1 MTGDSWASRE
11 EWSAQEIFHFSSQ
24 GERRPLPLDFV
35 VNSFAVLGVE
45 DLELK
50 KEDVCAFALEHIHR
64 CTRMKGCEFKCRH

>member
-11 EWSAQEIFHFSSQ
+11 EGARGIFCFSSRW
-24 GERRPLPLDFV
+24 ERRPLPLDFV

-50 KEDVCAFALEHIHR
+50 EYVCASALEHAYRYTHMR
-64 CTRMKGCEFKCRH
+64 GCEYKCKH